1 LSTARDDTRA
11 DVADPPR
18 FIDDLLACH
27 DSDLLNARAADHLY
41 REEVA
46 NSVRA
51 LAKRAFTERDETAL
65 RQAHL
70 ALGKMYDWYFSTP
83 LVEQINIMLDT
94 LLDDIRL
101 VLENAML
108 TAIFAD
114 IQARAADSSLTN
126 IPSDGKSFLPWY
138 RHFISAHQASNHS
151 FYRDF
156 LENRASVEDVRFYL
170 AQETSLD
177 PRLDDILALMIM
189 GTDGPEK
196 MELTSNLWDEVGNGN
211 PADAHATVFARTL
224 DAAGVTQPFITSNI
238 MLESRICGN
247 VSAALSL
254 SKRHYYKAIGYFGV
268 TEYLTPRRFRSFVMG
283 CKRLDLPEAAYEY
296 HSLHIQIDS
305 RHGPAWFKN
314 VIVPAVTREPRCAHD
329 IALGT
334 LLRLE
339 TSTWYLN
346 ALQAALD
353 ADGGSPSEPA

>member
-1 LSTARDDTRA
+1 MDNSLRTITDLPSLAG
-11 DVADPPR
+11 
-18 FIDDLLACH
+18 DLLACQ
-27 DSDLLNARAADHLY
+27 DSDSLNALAADHQY
-41 REEVA
+41 RQKVA
-46 NSVRA
+46 DSARA
-51 LAKRAFTERDETAL
+51 LADLAFTQQDDTAL

-70 ALGKMYDWYFSTP
+70 VLGSLYDWYFSSP
-83 LVEQINIMLDT
+83 SIEQIDTMLST
-94 LLDDIRL
+94 VLDDIRM

-108 TAIFAD
+108 AAMLAD
-114 IQARAADSSLTN
+114 IRGRDADSPLMSV
-126 IPSDGKSFLPWY
+126 PGDGKSFLPWY
-138 RHFISAHQASNHS
+138 RRFISAHQASNHP

-156 LENRASVEDVRFYL
+156 LENRASPEDMRFYL

-211 PADAHATVFARTL
+211 QADAHATVFARTL
-224 DAAGVTQPFITSNI
+224 DAAGVSTSFIAENI

-247 VSAALSL
+247 VSAALAL

-268 TEYLTPRRFRSFVMG
+268 TEYLTPRRFRSFVLG
-283 CKRLDLPEAAYEY
+283 CKRLELPEAAYRY
-296 HSLHIQIDS
+296 HALHIQIDS

-314 VIVPAVTREPRCAHD
+314 VIVPAVIREPRCARD

-353 ADGGSPSEPA
+353 AAS

>member
-1 LSTARDDTRA
+1 MCA
-11 DVADPPR
+11 VADPAR
-18 FIDDLLACH
+18 FVDDLLSCH
-27 DSDLLNARAADHLY
+27 DSDLLNARAANPRY
-41 REEVA
+41 RETVA

-51 LAKRAFTERDETAL
+51 LAKQAFTEQDETAL

-83 LVEQINIMLDT
+83 LIEQIDTMLST
-94 LLDDIRL
+94 LLDDIRM

-108 TAIFAD
+108 AAIIAG
-114 IQARAADSSLTN
+114 IKARTADSSLASL
-126 IPSDGKSFLPWY
+126 PGGKSFLPWF
-138 RHFISAHQASNHS
+138 RRLISEHQASNHS

-156 LENRASVEDVRFYL
+156 LENRASPDDMRFYL

-177 PRLDDILALMIM
+177 PRLDDILALLIM

-224 DAAGVTQPFITSNI
+224 DAAGVTQPFITSSI

-247 VSAALSL
+247 VSAALAL

-268 TEYLTPRRFRSFVMG
+268 TEYLTPRRFRSFVIG
-283 CKRLDLPEAAYEY
+283 CKRLNLPEAAYQY

-314 VIVPAVTREPRCAHD
+314 VIAPAVIREPRCAHD

-353 ADGGSPSEPA
+353 GAR

>member
-1 LSTARDDTRA
+1 MSTTRDVCA
-11 DVADPPR
+11 VADPAR
-18 FIDDLLACH
+18 LVDDLLACH

-41 REEVA
+41 RETVA

-51 LAKRAFTERDETAL
+51 LAKQAFTEQDEAAL

-70 ALGKMYDWYFSTP
+70 ALSKMYDWYFSTP
-83 LVEQINIMLDT
+83 LIEQIDTMLGA
-94 LLDDIRL
+94 LFDDIRI

-108 TAIFAD
+108 TAIIAD
-114 IQARAADSSLTN
+114 IKARTADSSLVN
-126 IPSDGKSFLPWY
+126 LPGDGKSFLPWY
-138 RHFISAHQASNHS
+138 RRFVSAHQASNHP

-156 LENRASVEDVRFYL
+156 LENRASPEDMRFYL

-211 PADAHATVFARTL
+211 QADAHATVFARTL

-247 VSAALSL
+247 VSAALAL

-268 TEYLTPRRFRSFVMG
+268 TEYLTPRRFRSFVIG
-283 CKRLDLPEAAYEY
+283 CKRLDLPDAAYQY

-305 RHGPAWFKN
+305 RHGPAWLKN
-314 VIVPAVTREPRCAHD
+314 VIAAAVSREPRCAHD

-353 ADGGSPSEPA
+353 GAR

>member
-1 LSTARDDTRA
+1 MSTTRDMCA
-11 DVADPPR
+11 VADPPR
-18 FIDDLLACH
+18 FIDDLMACH
-27 DSDLLNARAADHLY
+27 DSDLLNARAADHRY
-41 REEVA
+41 REMVA

-51 LAKRAFTERDETAL
+51 LAERAFTERDETAL

-83 LVEQINIMLDT
+83 LVEQIDTMLSA
-94 LLDDIRL
+94 LLDDIRI

-108 TAIFAD
+108 AEITAD
-114 IQARAADSSLTN
+114 IKARAVDSSLTN
-126 IPSDGKSFLPWY
+126 IPGDGKEFLLWY
-138 RHFISAHQASNHS
+138 RRFISEHQASNHP

-156 LENRASVEDVRFYL
+156 LENRASPEDMIFYL

-177 PRLDDILALMIM
+177 PRLDDILALLIM

-224 DAAGVTQPFITSNI
+224 DAAGVTQPFITNNI

-247 VSAALSL
+247 VSAALAL

-268 TEYLTPRRFRSFVMG
+268 TEYLTPRRFRSFVIG
-283 CKRLDLPEAAYEY
+283 CKRLDLPEAAYQY

-353 ADGGSPSEPA
+353 SARRPAGIARR